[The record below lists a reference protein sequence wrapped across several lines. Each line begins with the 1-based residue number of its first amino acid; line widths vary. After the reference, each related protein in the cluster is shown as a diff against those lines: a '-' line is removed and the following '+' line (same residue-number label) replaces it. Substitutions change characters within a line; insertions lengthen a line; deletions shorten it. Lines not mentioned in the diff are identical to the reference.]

1 MRGCVRVHSNSYRGL
16 VTTQSITAAAR
27 ACGLTAH
34 TLRWYE
40 RIGLLD
46 RVPRGSDGRRRF
58 GDRELEWLTFL
69 VRLRSTGMPVAEMQ
83 RYADLVR
90 AGAGTEPERAALLVA
105 HRERVRTR
113 ITEQQEHLAVLDIKI
128 DNYRRAERRLEETA

>member
-1 MRGCVRVHSNSYRGL
+1 MHSNSYRGP
-16 VTTQSITAAAR
+16 VPDRSTAAAAR

-46 RVPRGSDGRRRF
+46 RVPRGADGRRRF
-58 GDRELEWLTFL
+58 GDRELDWLTFL
-69 VRLRSTGMPVAEMQ
+69 VRLRSTGMPVAEMK

-90 AGAGTEPERAALLVA
+90 LGDSTAAERAALLVA
-105 HRERVRTR
+105 HRERVRAR
-113 ITEQQEHLAVLDIKI
+113 IAEQQEHLAVLDRKI
-128 DNYRRAERRLEETA
+128 DTYRRAERLEETA